1 MSRALLHQLSGP
13 SLLQFLAGWKRTAS
27 GEVPPHQFL
36 KRNIGRAVNIEE
48 ASKALDLNKRQLK
61 AIREAIREARGKLY
75 SSYSNRSPH
84 LLSCEYKP
92 SESSGRKMSWL
103 SRGTSNDDLID
114 QMQAFRTIKSKRVA
128 DVMRAVDRGLFVP
141 PSEEP
146 YRDSP
151 QPIGHNATI
160 SGQHNQSLS
169 LCFPMD

>member
-1 MSRALLHQLSGP
+1 MSRALLHQLGGP
-13 SLLQFLAGWKRTAS
+13 SLLQFSAGWKRTAS
-27 GEVPPHQFL
+27 REVLPHQFL
-36 KRNIGRAVNIEE
+36 KRSIGRAVHGEE

-61 AIREAIREARGKLY
+61 AIREAIREARNKLY

-84 LLSCEYKP
+84 ILNCEYKP
-92 SESSGRKMSWL
+92 SESRSRKMSWL

-114 QMQAFRTIKSKRVA
+114 QMQAFKTIKSKRVA
-128 DVMRAVDRGLFVP
+128 EVMRAVDRGLFVP

-160 SGQHNQSLS
+160 SGQHSQSLS